1 MLWFLPLLSFLIGS
15 IPFGL
20 LLGKTKGIDIREHGS
35 GNIGSTNVFRTLGK
49 KSGIICLIL
58 DLLKGFLPVFLTINL
73 CRIEGTNPLLGV
85 EFLTNLS
92 TPLPKPEQFFVQS
105 IQVLT
110 ALAAILG
117 HNYSPWINF
126 KGGKGIATT
135 GGALLA
141 LMPAAVV
148 ILVLIFI
155 IVTRITKYVSLGS
168 IATGIALPIITGLG
182 SYYHIQKGD
191 IPQGGWNKP
200 LFIFSVV
207 AGVLAVWKHRTNIAR
222 LRAGTENRIGQKKSS
237 PSS

>member
-92 TPLPKPEQFFVQS
+92 TPLPKPEQFLYNPFRS
-105 IQVLT
+105 
-110 ALAAILG
+110 
-117 HNYSPWINF
+117 
-126 KGGKGIATT
+126 
-135 GGALLA
+135 
-141 LMPAAVV
+141 
-148 ILVLIFI
+148 
-155 IVTRITKYVSLGS
+155 
-168 IATGIALPIITGLG
+168 
-182 SYYHIQKGD
+182 
-191 IPQGGWNKP
+191 
-200 LFIFSVV
+200 
-207 AGVLAVWKHRTNIAR
+207 
-222 LRAGTENRIGQKKSS
+222 
-237 PSS
+237 